1 MDPDE
6 RIALA
11 AELLVQ
17 SPPGEINDVLNG
29 LSNLPVTFV
38 WLTRGVAI
46 DIRTIIDDDARLQ
59 NGIAGALGQYNLDQF
74 VTADAPD
81 ESHQARRTPAVVPS
95 SLQNMP

>member
-29 LSNLPVTFV
+29 LSDLPAPFL
-38 WLTRGVAI
+38 WLTRGVAT

-59 NGIAGALGQYNLDQF
+59 NGISSALEQYNLNQF
-74 VTADAPD
+74 VTVDAPD
-81 ESHQARRTPAVVPS
+81 TTHQARSTPQSRLAY
-95 SLQNMP
+95 